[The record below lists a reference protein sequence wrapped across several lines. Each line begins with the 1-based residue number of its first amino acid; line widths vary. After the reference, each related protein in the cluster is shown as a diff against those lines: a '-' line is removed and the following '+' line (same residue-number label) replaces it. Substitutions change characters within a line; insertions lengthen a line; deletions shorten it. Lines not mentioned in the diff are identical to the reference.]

1 MRAAPRRLCCNS
13 LTWRRRRRRLAS
25 LTSHSLPS
33 SCSRL
38 LSFFFSFCPAAVFV
52 TATVAAAFVRPLTC
66 TTRYRLIRPAEEEI
80 FIKYIAKD
88 REEKGCVCFAARTP
102 NIGFLMID
110 DRRRRN
116 RLAEE
121 KAASGSAL
129 LSFSRDPEKS
139 SCVIVIYNPFCR
151 SLPLVF
157 CGVGGDDVVFPFFS
171 LKE

>member
-1 MRAAPRRLCCNS
+1 MHGSILCPAAVRLVWVIDRAFPCA
-13 LTWRRRRRRLAS
+13 
-25 LTSHSLPS
+25 LTSHSPPS

-38 LSFFFSFCPAAVFV
+38 FPFFFSFCPAAVFV

-157 CGVGGDDVVFPFFS
+157 CGVGGDDDVVPFFFF
-171 LKE
+171 